1 MKRVFYRIWTYFALL
16 LFAVTLL
23 IVMIPVGISL
33 LWKEPKRGEV
43 LYLVFK
49 IWMKTYLPLIGVR
62 VKVKGLEYFKPNQ
75 GYIIT
80 TNHRSFLDIMVTVPY
95 IPGPSK
101 TLAKVEMAK
110 IPFFGLIYR
119 AGSVLVDRKSEKS
132 RRESLSRMGD
142 VLNRGQHLCLYP
154 EGTRN
159 KTDLPLQPFYKGAF
173 TTAIQTSKPIMP
185 CVLLGTSDILPASK
199 PITLKPGVVHM
210 HFLPP
215 IEVES
220 YADMDKNELK
230 EFVFKQMWDYIE
242 KHQSEKL

>member
-1 MKRVFYRIWTYFALL
+1 MTILYRIWAFLAFI
-16 LFAVTLL
+16 LFGLTLL

-33 LWKEPKRGEV
+33 LWKEPARSKI
-43 LYLVFK
+43 LYVTFK
-49 IWMKTYLPLIGVR
+49 VWMKTYLPLIGVR
-62 VKVKGLEYFKPNQ
+62 VKVKGLAYFKPNQ

-132 RRESLSRMGD
+132 RRESLFKMGE

-173 TTAIQTSKPIMP
+173 TTALQTQKPIIP
-185 CVLLGTSDILPASK
+185 CVLLGTSDILPATK
-199 PITLKPGVVHM
+199 PLLLKPGTVQM

-215 IEVES
+215 IEVS
-220 YADMDKNELK
+220 AYADMDKNELK
-230 EFVFKQMWDYIE
+230 ELVFKQMWEYIE
-242 KHQSEKL
+242 EHQS